1 MRRFDNAHWPAAED
15 ERLVAHLNEKA
26 SEDRKH
32 PRNIRSAQLGQ
43 DSGSLFDALLAP
55 PQPAGEAPAGVPGG
69 TAGERQEEELE
80 AGAPDVAWEGGAGEP
95 ARARLHT
102 GFAAAGAGDAISG
115 STPCASPA
123 LVGPR
128 QVSRGDVMPLAWLD
142 GAFAAAAAPMLSE
155 AEGLAGAARMGR
167 AGAEGDG
174 EVGAEAAAAAS
185 QNRGLPPKGLHAER
199 SAATAAAVSA
209 CYAALTVCCL
219 ALSTH

>member
-1 MRRFDNAHWPAAED
+1 MRRFDNAHWPAADD

-95 ARARLHT
+95 ARASLHT
-102 GFAAAGAGDAISG
+102 GFAESGAGDAISG

-123 LVGPR
+123 LAGAR
-128 QVSRGDVMPLAWLD
+128 QASRVDVMPVAWLD

-185 QNRGLPPKGLHAER
+185 QNRGLPPKGHAER